1 MNKLKN
7 KVKNQKK
14 VFINRKER
22 KKKIKE
28 GIVKEEKQKT
38 G

>member
-14 VFINRKER
+14 VFINRKES